1 MRIGRDHPLRHLF
14 SGLVWQHCF
23 VDLQLPDPRVAR
35 YIADLLTGFTHVDSL
50 DLIRNAR
57 GKPLED
63 IARGSARRRGA
74 IDLRRPED

>member
-23 VDLQLPDPRVAR
+23 VDLQLPDPCVAR

-50 DLIRNAR
+50 YHIRNAR
-57 GKPLED
+57 G
-63 IARGSARRRGA
+63 
-74 IDLRRPED
+74 